1 MPFLPVGKLP
11 AELLEHSVN
20 FRHEC
25 VGANPKHGVWAH
37 ISGSDLVRDGDGCA
51 PCLVDIEV
59 VQALR
64 RLVVAARIDEPRGR
78 EALDDFQSMPLE
90 RYAHDRL
97 IDRMWELRG
106 NLTAYD
112 AAYVALAEALDDR
125 TLCLGV
131 RVSRRGL
138 R

>member
-1 MPFLPVGKLP
+1 MIVLDASAVVEILLRTP
-11 AELLEHSVN
+11 A
-20 FRHEC
+20 
-25 VGANPKHGVWAH
+25 GARAETR
-37 ISGSDLVRDGDGCA
+37 LARDGDGCA
-51 PCLVDIEV
+51 PCLVDVEV

-112 AAYVALAEALDDR
+112 AAYVALAEALDASLLTCDR
-125 TLCLGV
+125 RLASAPGV
-131 RVSRRGL
+131 RARIDL
-138 R
+138 P